1 MNFEKKIF
9 KFYKYL
15 RFKNIDT
22 SLSTFCHFSCSEAV
36 FGHHFFKKK
45 FLSQKNNTSLILNYL
60 KHLFGVAKLN
70 NIEIIQDSS
79 KKEFKKIFVSWA
91 RYKDFDK
98 NGDYNDRYTNVKSKN
113 YKNFCFFLIYSDEKL
128 PKQISKNI
136 VILKMENKTNYLLS
150 IPSLLKILI
159 KYNFNIINF
168 LHYGT
173 FSSQFAIFFHKKF
186 SEIFN
191 LSNIN
196 KIFMPYEGQQ
206 FQNYLIE
213 QMRKNNFNTLSVG
226 YLSHTH
232 PYPID
237 LIKREGAPDKV
248 FIHSKVQQ
256 GYLIKNL
263 GWSKRETQLI
273 SSPRLK
279 KIRRENFHGKVFLPY
294 KINNSQLFVKEFS
307 NFIKTSDNCSLP
319 YLKLITHP
327 HPYNLS
333 EQKNLRNSL
342 KKIIKNNKIKFKS
355 NCKNKFSIII
365 GISTTIFYALEHG
378 TKVLHFHNGHFLQK
392 LSNNLWKNLKINNI
406 SNYVSEYKIN
416 TFGNYIKMSNK
427 LNNRIL

>member
-1 MNFEKKIF
+1 MIPVLVLFATFHVPKQFLGI
-9 KFYKYL
+9 
-15 RFKNIDT
+15 I
-22 SLSTFCHFSCSEAV
+22 SL
-36 FGHHFFKKK
+36 KKK

-150 IPSLLKILI
+150 IPNLLKILI

-256 GYLIKNL
+256 GYLVKNL

-319 YLKLITHP
+319 YLKLINHP

-355 NCKNKFSIII
+355 NCKNKFSVII